1 VTRWSFDK
9 PDQIGWAS
17 FARCAIVLAV
27 AFAGATFS
35 SCQFPHKPAPTDLND
50 VPQHGAREHLR
61 SILGELTAM
70 PGAPRGYVLRQ
81 LLRAPIYSS
90 SVDIAALYWPQTC
103 SDGMDTCAKWVIL
116 YRWDTLAKKYA
127 PRDSI
132 QTRSSISLAT
142 AELTGDGL
150 DELLLYSQHSGM
162 RGVSVLGVTAA
173 SGVLLTRYQRD
184 SIVPRMI
191 RFGSRTALVE
201 YDSEYARIVAEH
213 LVSVPKKWFTLQ
225 GEFYLESP
233 ADTNWSRYLDHVRDS
248 VHLVRSLTGDEMKAE
263 AKPDKGLQKA
273 FVEANV
279 AAALLDT
286 SWYQATRALTVQ
298 NRDFGKKLS
307 SEYYESLLRLSLTS
321 RASHFVRVSGSWN
334 PQLLEVLGDLDDA
347 IAIADTTRGR
357 NIARYLLA
365 NVQDANTLIRAATA
379 LTGHWQLPNESNELL
394 RAAISRNP
402 RSVSAL
408 RTRATVLTRLG
419 YADSARALLVRSL
432 QFDSTSSEAQRIRQE
447 LGD

>member
-1 VTRWSFDK
+1 
-9 PDQIGWAS
+9 
-17 FARCAIVLAV
+17 
-27 AFAGATFS
+27 
-35 SCQFPHKPAPTDLND
+35 
-50 VPQHGAREHLR
+50 
-61 SILGELTAM
+61 
-70 PGAPRGYVLRQ
+70 
-81 LLRAPIYSS
+81 
-90 SVDIAALYWPQTC
+90 
-103 SDGMDTCAKWVIL
+103 VIL

>member
-1 VTRWSFDK
+1 
-9 PDQIGWAS
+9 
-17 FARCAIVLAV
+17 
-27 AFAGATFS
+27 
-35 SCQFPHKPAPTDLND
+35 
-50 VPQHGAREHLR
+50 
-61 SILGELTAM
+61 
-70 PGAPRGYVLRQ
+70 
-81 LLRAPIYSS
+81 
-90 SVDIAALYWPQTC
+90 
-103 SDGMDTCAKWVIL
+103 
-116 YRWDTLAKKYA
+116 
-127 PRDSI
+127 
-132 QTRSSISLAT
+132 
-142 AELTGDGL
+142 
-150 DELLLYSQHSGM
+150 
-162 RGVSVLGVTAA
+162 
-173 SGVLLTRYQRD
+173 
-184 SIVPRMI
+184 MI